1 MQISATNFETGEKF
15 EADLDGVEDE
25 GILDFFNID
34 LSDEA
39 IKRKINNLNI
49 SADAKSMLFSI
60 AKGTVLIGQKILQIG
75 RKILDVIFQ
84 IIKDFPN
91 MTAGAIICIVLSML
105 VSSIPIIGFIFGPLL
120 GPLLI
125 AFGIAVGAKE
135 DLKNAHLQRRIT
147 KTMADFETLKTR
159 KA

>member
-1 MQISATNFETGEKF
+1 MKISATNSETGEEF
-15 EADLDGVEDE
+15 DADLEGVEHE
-25 GILDFFNID
+25 AILNFFNID

-39 IKRKINNLNI
+39 LKRKINNLNI

-75 RKILDVIFQ
+75 RKILDVIFK
-84 IIKDFPN
+84 IISDFPT

-105 VSSIPIIGFIFGPLL
+105 ISSVPIIGFVFGPLL

-125 AFGIAVGAKE
+125 TFGIAVGVIE
-135 DLKNAHLQRRIT
+135 DLKNAALQRRIT
-147 KTMADFETLKTR
+147 KTLADFETLKTGN
-159 KA
+159 A

>member
-15 EADLDGVEDE
+15 DDDLEGVEHE
-25 GILDFFNID
+25 AILDFFKID

-39 IKRKINNLNI
+39 LKRKINNLNI

-75 RKILDVIFQ
+75 KKILDVIFK
-84 IIKDFPN
+84 IIADFPN

-105 VSSIPIIGFIFGPLL
+105 ISSIPFIGFIFGPLL

-125 AFGIAVGAKE
+125 AFGITIGAKE
-135 DLKNAHLQRRIT
+135 DLKNADLQRRIT
-147 KTMADFETLKTR
+147 KTMADFEMLKTG
-159 KA
+159 KT